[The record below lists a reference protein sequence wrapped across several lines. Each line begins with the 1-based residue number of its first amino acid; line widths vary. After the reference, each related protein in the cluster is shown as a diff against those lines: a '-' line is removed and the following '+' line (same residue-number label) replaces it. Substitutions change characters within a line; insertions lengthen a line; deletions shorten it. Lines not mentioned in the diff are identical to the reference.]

1 MKNIHGETDNNRM
14 TRLTETFSL
23 TLKRE
28 PKERQNKSQQKIF
41 DCSECG
47 KLFNVNE
54 ELKIHNSEH
63 HTSKLPSQSEVE
75 TKEGEDNL
83 DMYSDDESEEYDDLA
98 FYDMEYTPKTPSGE
112 EISGISFKGDS
123 EEFQL
128 AHKAIESIMTKPRN
142 TYNFEGIQVFV
153 KSVPKA
159 NCITLEITTTNGEN
173 DCVGLKFYKPKKK
186 AMLRSELPN
195 KEGRNLNL

>member
-1 MKNIHGETDNNRM
+1 MDMKSSQCHSCSIKFKNWQDLNTHMAVKHKETDSMRIE
-14 TRLTETFSL
+14 RLTSMIDGVVNNSSEI
-23 TLKRE
+23 KDCRE
-28 PKERQNKSQQKIF
+28 APGKLF

-47 KLFNVNE
+47 KLFNGNE

-98 FYDMEYTPKTPSGE
+98 FYYMEYTPKIPSGE

-128 AHKAIESIMTKPRN
+128 AQKAIESIMTKPRN

-159 NCITLEITTTNGEN
+159 
-173 DCVGLKFYKPKKK
+173 
-186 AMLRSELPN
+186 S
-195 KEGRNLNL
+195 